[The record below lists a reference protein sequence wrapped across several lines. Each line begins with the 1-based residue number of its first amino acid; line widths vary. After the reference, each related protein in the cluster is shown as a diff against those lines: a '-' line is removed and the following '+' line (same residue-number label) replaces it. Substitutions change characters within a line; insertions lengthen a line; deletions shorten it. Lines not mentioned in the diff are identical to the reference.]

1 MKKQVSDLLHSKPK
15 DKEMGGN
22 LTMAFLLVEFK
33 SYKIVLFHQ
42 KLLFTAGQ
50 IEFII
55 FTLISNSL
63 KIKYK
68 VKYHRL
74 FKAKPITIIKEFL
87 FSNIKQKYVIVII
100 ERKGRNARTVLEVK

>member
-1 MKKQVSDLLHSKPK
+1 MKKQVSDLLRTKPK

-22 LTMAFLLVEFK
+22 LTIAFLLMEFK

-50 IEFII
+50 IGFII

-63 KIKYK
+63 K
-68 VKYHRL
+68 
-74 FKAKPITIIKEFL
+74 
-87 FSNIKQKYVIVII
+87 
-100 ERKGRNARTVLEVK
+100 